1 MKDCADT
8 TNTRE
13 NRPLNHLKQKALL
26 FIVDTFVSQRPS
38 LNTWTGQVQLLLVTT
53 CVKFKVTAVQI
64 AKKIWFKQ
72 ILLKSKLT
80 NKLKFLTC
88 LELIL
93 QKKPAV
99 YVRHLPRTCKIWD
112 PYLLQINRFIEFL
125 ELSITHQLHGDF
137 SEEYSQFS

>member
-13 NRPLNHLKQKALL
+13 NRPLNQLKQKALL

-64 AKKIWFKQ
+64 AKKYGLNKFF
-72 ILLKSKLT
+72 SKA
-80 NKLKFLTC
+80 N
-88 LELIL
+88 
-93 QKKPAV
+93 
-99 YVRHLPRTCKIWD
+99 
-112 PYLLQINRFIEFL
+112 
-125 ELSITHQLHGDF
+125 
-137 SEEYSQFS
+137 